1 MASKIIYGLVD
12 WNGSALEGTGFQS
25 SSVSTGVYTIDFTQD
40 FSNVPSVQVIPVADN
55 DNNWNIRNPFIK
67 TPNSGQC
74 IIYLYNMSSPP
85 TLQNSKFS
93 FMAVGEE

>member
-12 WNGSALEGTGFQS
+12 YNGNALEGTGFQS
-25 SSVSTGVYTIDFTQD
+25 SRVSEGVYTIDFTQD
-40 FSNVPSVQVIPVADN
+40 FSSVPSVQVIPVAEN
-55 DNNWNIRNPFIK
+55 DSQWNRRNPFIK

-74 IIYLYNMSSPP
+74 IIYFYNLAS
-85 TLQNSKFS
+85 TAALQSIKFS